1 MANIVKGIITS
12 YDESGTAVIKAKI
25 DTGQY
30 IHQQV
35 KEVYVEPIDSRKLSD
50 KQRKMCY
57 AMINAI
63 ADYSGSN
70 TQDIKEYFKMEF
82 WSQKLDTLNDRI
94 FSLSNAPMSLVAEF
108 QKFLIRFVLENNVP
122 TKRPLL
128 EYADD
133 IDNYVY
139 MCLIHKKCAVC
150 NRPAELHHIDRIGMG
165 GDRTKPV
172 HIGKEAM
179 SLCREHHRE
188 FHDTSKQ
195 AFFEKYH
202 FDKGVIID
210 KTIAKIYGLPI

>member
-1 MANIVKGIITS
+1 MSEIYKAKVN
-12 YDESGTAVIKAKI
+12 YNESGTATIKLDMNL
-25 DTGQY
+25 DTL
-30 IHQQV
+30 IHRKV
-35 KEVYVEPIDSRKLSD
+35 KEVYVEPIDSRPLSD

-63 ADYSGSN
+63 AEFTGNN
-70 TQDIKEYFKMEF
+70 THDLKEYFKMEF

-108 QKFLIRFVLENNVP
+108 QKFLIKFVLDNNVP

-133 IDNYVY
+133 IEHYVY
-139 MCLIHKKCAVC
+139 MCLINKKCAVC
-150 NRPAELHHIDRIGMG
+150 NKPAELHHIDRIGLG

-210 KTIAKIYGLPI
+210 RTIAKIYGLPI